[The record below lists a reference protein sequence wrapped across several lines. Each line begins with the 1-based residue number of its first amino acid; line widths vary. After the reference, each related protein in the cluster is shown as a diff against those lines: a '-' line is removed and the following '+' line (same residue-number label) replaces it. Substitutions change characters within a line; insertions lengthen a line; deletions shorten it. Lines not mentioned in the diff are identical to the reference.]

1 MQKTAICSRG
11 PGANQTAIIPIPLP
25 TGLQGIPIP
34 LGAVAALDGG
44 PSWYFRA
51 LPFRAMAKLKK
62 AMAQRTACEPLTVI
76 AMARREQIW
85 HLSG

>member
-11 PGANQTAIIPIPLP
+11 PGANQTAI
-25 TGLQGIPIP
+25 IPIP

>member
-1 MQKTAICSRG
+1 
-11 PGANQTAIIPIPLP
+11 
-25 TGLQGIPIP
+25 
-34 LGAVAALDGG
+34 
-44 PSWYFRA
+44 
-51 LPFRAMAKLKK
+51 MAKLKK